1 MWKESK
7 PPTKPFRPTT
17 PSSTSP
23 RSRIAWSRSSTT
35 MPASSST
42 STTSSR
48 RLACQS
54 WLPSTVSTGVPSG
67 RQASAR
73 IAACSGS
80 PCVVRSPAS
89 RMTSTSLAICAKAV
103 AISARWDSRQCRSP
117 TAAIRAGRCCWG
129 TDDILPVLSPSAR
142 VGNSTAMREDE
153 ERFGPILATLRKVVA
168 LLREAQVPFM
178 VGGSLAA
185 WARGGPDVTNDL
197 DLMVRPADAE
207 RVLSLL
213 VDAGMTAE
221 RPPEEWLL
229 KAWDGDVLV
238 DVIFQT
244 VEGDVTDELLARGE
258 ELTVT
263 SMAMNVLRLE
273 DMFALRLQTLN
284 EHRLDYAPLL
294 KMARALREQVDWN
307 AVRAR
312 VRHT

>member
-1 MWKESK
+1 
-7 PPTKPFRPTT
+7 
-17 PSSTSP
+17 
-23 RSRIAWSRSSTT
+23 
-35 MPASSST
+35 
-42 STTSSR
+42 
-48 RLACQS
+48 
-54 WLPSTVSTGVPSG
+54 
-67 RQASAR
+67 
-73 IAACSGS
+73 
-80 PCVVRSPAS
+80 
-89 RMTSTSLAICAKAV
+89 
-103 AISARWDSRQCRSP
+103 
-117 TAAIRAGRCCWG
+117 
-129 TDDILPVLSPSAR
+129 
-142 VGNSTAMREDE
+142 MREDE

-197 DLMVRPADAE
+197 DLMVRPGDAE

-213 VDAGMTAE
+213 VGAGMTAE

-244 VEGDVTDELLARGE
+244 VEGDVTDEELARGE
-258 ELTVT
+258 DLTVT

-284 EHRLDYAPLL
+284 EHHLDYAPLL

-307 AVRAR
+307 AVRVR
-312 VRHT
+312 VRHTPYGCAFFTMLEGLGVVEAPDGEGTAGGRVEAVEVRPVDVGVTPHAAFGPAADAPR